1 MRRQVSLEC
10 PAKINLSLRVH
21 RRRADGYHSISTVL
35 QTIALCDRLTVR
47 RTEPEA
53 PLRLDVPGGGAPAD
67 DSNLVMAAARTF
79 FGWIDQPARGVR
91 FELRKRIPA
100 GSGLG
105 GGSSDAAGTLLA
117 LQELWGEP
125 LGPERLHAAAAAV
138 GSDVP
143 FFLVGGTV
151 LATGRGEELR
161 VLEDVATAP
170 VIVAVPAV
178 EVSTAAVYS
187 HWSRPGG
194 REAEFGEAEL
204 LPQPSMRRETARW
217 LRGNDLEPVVRRLHP
232 EVDRLLVA
240 LRAVTLN
247 GSDRGPQLSGAGGA
261 VFGVGNWKGVEGAV
275 AGQNVR
281 LFRTSTLPGR
291 SRPGRP

>member
-1 MRRQVSLEC
+1 MRRQISLER
-10 PAKINLSLRVH
+10 PAKVNLSLRVH
-21 RRRADGYHSISTVL
+21 RRRSDGYHAISTVL

-53 PLRLDVPGGGAPAD
+53 ALRLDVPGGGAPAD
-67 DSNLVMAAARTF
+67 ESNLVMAAARTF
-79 FGWIDQPARGVR
+79 FGAIGEPARGAR
-91 FELRKRIPA
+91 FELRKRIPP

-105 GGSSDAAGTLLA
+105 GGSSDAAGALLA

-125 LGPERLHAAAAAV
+125 LSSDRLHAAAAAV

-151 LATGRGEELR
+151 LATGRGERLQA
-161 VLEDVATAP
+161 LEDLAATP
-170 VIVAVPAV
+170 VIVAAPAM

-187 HWSRPGG
+187 HWGRPGG
-194 REAEFGEAEL
+194 GEPEFGDEEL
-204 LPQPSMRRETARW
+204 LPPPAMRRETARW

-240 LRAVTLN
+240 LRAIRRDE
-247 GSDRGPQLSGAGGA
+247 SDRGPQLSGAGGA
-261 VFGVGNWKGVEGAV
+261 VFGVGNWKGAESAV
-275 AGQNVR
+275 AGRNVR

-291 SRPGRP
+291 LTPGRT